1 MPENHNFNLDK
12 DRQIFSNDILT
23 VTKEKIPNINANI
36 CSDDNNLLKATPY
49 IQSDNKSII
58 EKAETIISDAKN
70 DLQKVKELIKQAVT
84 GGCSCPRKLP
94 CVCGA
99 VRKGVLPHS
108 GKTPSNDEIQKNRR
122 AKSARMRVLEG
133 L

>member
-49 IQSDNKSII
+49 IQSDNKNNESYLTKTRPR
-58 EKAETIISDAKN
+58 EK
-70 DLQKVKELIKQAVT
+70 V
-84 GGCSCPRKLP
+84 
-94 CVCGA
+94 
-99 VRKGVLPHS
+99 
-108 GKTPSNDEIQKNRR
+108 
-122 AKSARMRVLEG
+122 
-133 L
+133 